1 MKKLYSHFLFEKRIT
16 KNPFLVKI
24 NLRENSKNKSLSYIN
39 SSEKHEGLICVIE
52 SKFINK

>member
-24 NLRENSKNKSLSYIN
+24 NLSENSKIKSLSYIN
-39 SSEKHEGLICVIE
+39 SREKHEGLICVIE